1 MLVVVNFKALLL
13 AQFLPR
19 TIFLTPKCLSYCCQS
34 DISVSKVNLYC
45 FELRKT
51 RISSE
56 LSRNIGNYAMVTQAI
71 DQSVQKRILPMTSP
85 LQWPGQINVLESELL
100 RQKKLACFL
109 SSETGKVVVE
119 GISSHTSKN
128 LGHGFYCYVYCIV
141 AWQLLCAPE
150 K

>member
-1 MLVVVNFKALLL
+1 M
-13 AQFLPR
+13 
-19 TIFLTPKCLSYCCQS
+19 Y
-34 DISVSKVNLYC
+34 
-45 FELRKT
+45 
-51 RISSE
+51 
-56 LSRNIGNYAMVTQAI
+56 
-71 DQSVQKRILPMTSP
+71 
-85 LQWPGQINVLESELL
+85 LESELL

-141 AWQLLCAPE
+141 ALVNERNHGFVSVSVDRNPLTETRE

>member
-51 RISSE
+51 QISSE
-56 LSRNIGNYAMVTQAI
+56 LSRNIGNYAMVT
-71 DQSVQKRILPMTSP
+71 
-85 LQWPGQINVLESELL
+85 
-100 RQKKLACFL
+100 
-109 SSETGKVVVE
+109 
-119 GISSHTSKN
+119 
-128 LGHGFYCYVYCIV
+128 
-141 AWQLLCAPE
+141 
-150 K
+150 